1 MVCSLWKDFFE
12 SGHAADLCFSEGRND
27 PGEAG
32 KRQREIDA
40 AQGLLGYLPQ
50 TVEPVVQT

>member
-32 KRQREIDA
+32 KRQRKIDA
-40 AQGLLGYLPQ
+40 RKVCLAIFRKQ
-50 TVEPVVQT
+50 